1 MLKTYRTYDS
11 NVGFLKY
18 ELYKKLLGGVKFYI
32 YIYIYKQFWIE
43 KKKVIVKGFFAMNV
57 SHWVKPC

>member
-18 ELYKKLLGGVKFYI
+18 EFYNKLLDDVTLYI
-32 YIYIYKQFWIE
+32 YIYNQFWIE
-43 KKKVIVKGFFAMNV
+43 KKKCNCEGVFCYERK
-57 SHWVKPC
+57 SLS

>member
-18 ELYKKLLGGVKFYI
+18 EFYNKLLGGVTFYI
-32 YIYIYKQFWIE
+32 YIYIYINNFE
-43 KKKVIVKGFFAMNV
+43 LKKKNVIVKGFFAMNI
-57 SHWVKPC
+57 SH